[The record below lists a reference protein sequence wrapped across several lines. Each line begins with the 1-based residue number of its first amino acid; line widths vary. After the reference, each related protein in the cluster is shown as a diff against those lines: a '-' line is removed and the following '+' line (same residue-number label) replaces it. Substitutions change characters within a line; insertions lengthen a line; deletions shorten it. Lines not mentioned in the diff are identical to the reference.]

1 MTARE
6 LYDEC
11 VTELKKAKIADAQS
25 DSRLLLGYIAGVTY
39 NELHLR
45 PDTLIQEREVRACRD
60 AVKRRQE
67 HIPLQHITGI
77 QEFMG
82 LEFAVNEHV
91 LIPRQDTETLVE
103 EAMRIGLSGLRIL
116 DMCTGSGC
124 ILLSLLHY
132 SHACEG
138 VGVDISDEA
147 LEVAV
152 GNAKRLGIAADF
164 INSDLFEGL
173 KCKDIADVGNSDNK
187 LKFDLIISNP
197 PYIPTGVIPTLME
210 EVREHEPHI
219 ALDGSDDG
227 LAYYKRIVNE
237 SPDFLVTGGRLMVE
251 IGHDQGQAVSRLMTD
266 RGYSEVSV
274 VKDLAGYDRVVR
286 AEWS

>member
-25 DSRLLLGYIAGVTY
+25 DSRLLLEYIADVTY
-39 NELHLR
+39 NELHLH

-60 AVKRRQE
+60 AVKRRQK

-173 KCKDIADVGNSDNK
+173 KCKDSADVENSDNK